1 MKLEVVVPDA
11 LVGSVVSTIC
21 KMARTGSPD
30 DGIVL
35 VLSIEGATRIRA
47 GEVGEA
53 AL

>member
-11 LVGSVVSTIC
+11 LVGSVVSMIS
-21 KMARTGSPD
+21 KMFDREHQDDAVIRRPGSC
-30 DGIVL
+30 L
-35 VLSIEGATRIRA
+35 RA